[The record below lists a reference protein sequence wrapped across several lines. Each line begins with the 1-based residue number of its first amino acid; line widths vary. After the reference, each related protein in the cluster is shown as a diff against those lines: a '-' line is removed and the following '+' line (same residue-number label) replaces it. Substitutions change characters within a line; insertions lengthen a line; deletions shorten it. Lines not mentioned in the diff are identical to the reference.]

1 MATITITPGNS
12 FTPTETVTSTKLND
26 LGSPT
31 AALTAASIGTADI
44 ADDAITTALIADDAI
59 TPALIADD
67 AVTTPAILDAN
78 VTKAKIENLTDYTV
92 LGNVSGGA
100 AAPAEVTILD
110 EDDLVTDSATALAT
124 QQSIKAYV
132 DTNSG
137 LKVSTATGALIYS
150 GVNYVDLDLSS
161 VVGSN
166 KAMVI
171 MEVFGG
177 STSRVASFKTKGSS
191 FVGPSSVSGAASVGV
206 LSAGGVSVG
215 GTVVVT
221 TDSSG
226 KLEYLL
232 SGSTTGV
239 TYVVQAFQVIS

>member
-12 FTPTETVTSTKLND
+12 FTATEAVTSTKLND
-26 LGSPT
+26 LGLPT

-59 TPALIADD
+59 TTALIVDDAITTALIADD
-67 AVTTPAILDAN
+67 AITTPAILDAN
-78 VTKAKIENLTDYTV
+78 VTFAKLTDVIDSDTMT
-92 LGNVSGGA
+92 GA
-100 AAPAEVTILD
+100 TS
-110 EDDLVTDSATALAT
+110 TNLAT
-124 QQSIKAYV
+124 SESIKAYV
-132 DTNSG
+132 DANSG
-137 LKVSTATGALIYS
+137 LQGSTATGTITGTS
-150 GVNYVDLDLSS
+150 SFQELDLSS

-177 STSRVASFKTKGSS
+177 NLTRDISFRTKGSPITGLGGS
-191 FVGPSSVSGAASVGV
+191 SSVN
-206 LSAGGVSVG
+206 AGNNGVG

-226 KLEYLL
+226 KLEYRGGGP
-232 SGSTTGV
+232 SIGI